1 MLLRKKTK
9 SLIVVSLAIIGLAST
24 SIVNARSL
32 IASNTSLVQ
41 IESKGTH
48 PTGSVT
54 KGNYTVNS
62 SILTKPSMGQ
72 AAARGI
78 LTVGSPKPA
87 KDMGLSMTLWGT
99 EYSLIAATPY
109 YYNTN
114 GTTAVSVTTRYAD
127 GYSTFTTGGDMKYNN
142 LSSNWRFK
150 QAKWISPY
158 NKNSDKLVE
167 NVFENYKDILKNF
180 YLNIN
185 AGEVHALM
193 GPNGTGK
200 STLSKVILN
209 NKKYQKLSGKIIFD
223 DVDITNMSTDEIAR
237 KGIFLCNQLPC
248 EIDGVTTADF
258 LRTALNEKE
267 EVSLYQYIKKIDSA
281 VKDLKMDENMIHRS
295 MNKGFSGGEK
305 KKNEIL
311 QLKVLEPKFII
322 LDELDSGL
330 DVDSLKIVC
339 ENINSYL
346 KEHENTSVLIITHYP
361 KILQYIKPD
370 YVHVMVNGN
379 IKKTGDASL
388 ALEIEEKGYDAYKN
402 SASIVSE

>member
-1 MLLRKKTK
+1 MLKIENL
-9 SLIVVSLAIIGLAST
+9 ST
-24 SIVNARSL
+24 SI
-32 IASNTSLVQ
+32 
-41 IESKGTH
+41 
-48 PTGSVT
+48 
-54 KGNYTVNS
+54 
-62 SILTKPSMGQ
+62 
-72 AAARGI
+72 
-78 LTVGSPKPA
+78 
-87 KDMGLSMTLWGT
+87 
-99 EYSLIAATPY
+99 
-109 YYNTN
+109 
-114 GTTAVSVTTRYAD
+114 D
-127 GYSTFTTGGDMKYNN
+127 G
-142 LSSNWRFK
+142 
-150 QAKWISPY
+150 
-158 NKNSDKLVE
+158 
-167 NVFENYKDILKNF
+167 KDILKNF

-185 AGEVHALM
+185 DGEVHALM

-209 NKKYQKLSGKIIFD
+209 NKKYQKLSGKIMFD
-223 DVDITNMSTDEIAR
+223 DVDITNMFTDEIAR

>member
-1 MLLRKKTK
+1 MLKIEDL
-9 SLIVVSLAIIGLAST
+9 ST
-24 SIVNARSL
+24 SI
-32 IASNTSLVQ
+32 
-41 IESKGTH
+41 
-48 PTGSVT
+48 
-54 KGNYTVNS
+54 
-62 SILTKPSMGQ
+62 
-72 AAARGI
+72 
-78 LTVGSPKPA
+78 
-87 KDMGLSMTLWGT
+87 
-99 EYSLIAATPY
+99 
-109 YYNTN
+109 
-114 GTTAVSVTTRYAD
+114 D
-127 GYSTFTTGGDMKYNN
+127 G
-142 LSSNWRFK
+142 
-150 QAKWISPY
+150 
-158 NKNSDKLVE
+158 
-167 NVFENYKDILKNF
+167 KDILKNF

-185 AGEVHALM
+185 DGEVHALM

-209 NKKYQKLSGKIIFD
+209 NKKYQKLSGKIMFD

-339 ENINSYL
+339 ENINNYL
-346 KEHENTSVLIITHYP
+346 KEHEKTSVLIITHYP

>member
-1 MLLRKKTK
+1 MLKIENL
-9 SLIVVSLAIIGLAST
+9 ST
-24 SIVNARSL
+24 SI
-32 IASNTSLVQ
+32 
-41 IESKGTH
+41 
-48 PTGSVT
+48 
-54 KGNYTVNS
+54 
-62 SILTKPSMGQ
+62 
-72 AAARGI
+72 
-78 LTVGSPKPA
+78 
-87 KDMGLSMTLWGT
+87 D
-99 EYSLIAATPY
+99 
-109 YYNTN
+109 
-114 GTTAVSVTTRYAD
+114 D
-127 GYSTFTTGGDMKYNN
+127 
-142 LSSNWRFK
+142 
-150 QAKWISPY
+150 
-158 NKNSDKLVE
+158 
-167 NVFENYKDILKNF
+167 KDILKNF

-185 AGEVHALM
+185 DGEVHALM

-209 NKKYQKLSGKIIFD
+209 NKKYKKLSGKIMFD

-311 QLKVLEPKFII
+311 QLKILEPKFII

>member
-1 MLLRKKTK
+1 MLKIENLN
-9 SLIVVSLAIIGLAST
+9 T
-24 SIVNARSL
+24 SI
-32 IASNTSLVQ
+32 
-41 IESKGTH
+41 
-48 PTGSVT
+48 
-54 KGNYTVNS
+54 
-62 SILTKPSMGQ
+62 
-72 AAARGI
+72 
-78 LTVGSPKPA
+78 
-87 KDMGLSMTLWGT
+87 
-99 EYSLIAATPY
+99 
-109 YYNTN
+109 
-114 GTTAVSVTTRYAD
+114 D
-127 GYSTFTTGGDMKYNN
+127 G
-142 LSSNWRFK
+142 
-150 QAKWISPY
+150 
-158 NKNSDKLVE
+158 
-167 NVFENYKDILKNF
+167 KDILKNF

-379 IKKTGDASL
+379 IMKTGDASL

>member
-1 MLLRKKTK
+1 MLKIEDL
-9 SLIVVSLAIIGLAST
+9 ST
-24 SIVNARSL
+24 SI
-32 IASNTSLVQ
+32 
-41 IESKGTH
+41 
-48 PTGSVT
+48 
-54 KGNYTVNS
+54 
-62 SILTKPSMGQ
+62 
-72 AAARGI
+72 
-78 LTVGSPKPA
+78 
-87 KDMGLSMTLWGT
+87 D
-99 EYSLIAATPY
+99 
-109 YYNTN
+109 
-114 GTTAVSVTTRYAD
+114 D
-127 GYSTFTTGGDMKYNN
+127 
-142 LSSNWRFK
+142 
-150 QAKWISPY
+150 
-158 NKNSDKLVE
+158 
-167 NVFENYKDILKNF
+167 KDILKNF

-185 AGEVHALM
+185 DGEVHALM

-209 NKKYQKLSGKIIFD
+209 NKKYKKLSGKIMFD
-223 DVDITNMSTDEIAR
+223 DVDITNMFTDEIAR

-267 EVSLYQYIKKIDSA
+267 EVSLYQYIK
-281 VKDLKMDENMIHRS
+281 
-295 MNKGFSGGEK
+295 KGFSGGEK

>member
-1 MLLRKKTK
+1 MSEKLLEIND
-9 SLIVVSLAIIGLAST
+9 LYV
-24 SIVNARSL
+24 
-32 IASNTSLVQ
+32 
-41 IESKGTH
+41 
-48 PTGSVT
+48 
-54 KGNYTVNS
+54 
-62 SILTKPSMGQ
+62 
-72 AAARGI
+72 
-78 LTVGSPKPA
+78 
-87 KDMGLSMTLWGT
+87 
-99 EYSLIAATPY
+99 
-109 YYNTN
+109 
-114 GTTAVSVTTRYAD
+114 
-127 GYSTFTTGGDMKYNN
+127 
-142 LSSNWRFK
+142 
-150 QAKWISPY
+150 
-158 NKNSDKLVE
+158 
-167 NVFENYKDILKNF
+167 
-180 YLNIN
+180 N
-185 AGEVHALM
+185 AGEKEILKGINLKINKGEIHVIM
-193 GPNGTGK
+193 GPNGSGK
-200 STLSKVILN
+200 TTTANAILN
-209 NKKYQKLSGKIIFD
+209 NPLYKKEKGSIIFD
-223 DVDITNMSTDEIAR
+223 GEDITDLKTDEIAR

-281 VKDLKMDENMIHRS
+281 VNDLKMDENMIHRS

>member
-1 MLLRKKTK
+1 MLKIENL
-9 SLIVVSLAIIGLAST
+9 ST
-24 SIVNARSL
+24 SI
-32 IASNTSLVQ
+32 
-41 IESKGTH
+41 
-48 PTGSVT
+48 
-54 KGNYTVNS
+54 
-62 SILTKPSMGQ
+62 
-72 AAARGI
+72 
-78 LTVGSPKPA
+78 
-87 KDMGLSMTLWGT
+87 
-99 EYSLIAATPY
+99 
-109 YYNTN
+109 
-114 GTTAVSVTTRYAD
+114 D
-127 GYSTFTTGGDMKYNN
+127 G
-142 LSSNWRFK
+142 
-150 QAKWISPY
+150 
-158 NKNSDKLVE
+158 
-167 NVFENYKDILKNF
+167 KDILKNF

-185 AGEVHALM
+185 DGEVHALM

-209 NKKYQKLSGKIIFD
+209 NKKYKKLSGKIMFD
-223 DVDITNMSTDEIAR
+223 DVDITNMSTDEIGR

-370 YVHVMVNGN
+370 YVHVIVNGN